1 MTLKKWHKTIFLLFC
16 LVITSGIIYYS
27 SLSNRHQAIVK
38 TYVLHSLNIID
49 SEWIKDANSQNIQ
62 LTSPTFRIDN
72 IYKSMEGP
80 KASTYYTLDT
90 QKDNLQWMTAF
101 HIKATDPKTN
111 NQLSNDFVCHFNID
125 YQDQEHH
132 GKWNLLDRINKQY
145 PRLLSL
151 SHGIENIQFPKG
163 YGFPFFSNEKF
174 FITTQALNHNIID
187 TTFNVKHQIEIEY
200 SDKRTL
206 KPLFPKTIY
215 MMLPFKMEA
224 INVPY
229 NDIPTNS
236 CIPVETKNHTYLN
249 KKGET
254 LSGHWK
260 IFKEEKTYTYNATKQ
275 LAIKDTLT
283 LHQITPHLHPF
294 AKKFTLKDITT
305 NTTLYICNVTNHKKN
320 IGLAST
326 PAFFSEQ
333 GITMYPTHE
342 YELELITN
350 STLEEPQD
358 MMASLFLFFYD
369 KEMDLKIKTYY
380 HEN

>member
-1 MTLKKWHKTIFLLFC
+1 M
-16 LVITSGIIYYS
+16 ITSGIIYYS
-27 SLSNRHQAIVK
+27 NLSNRHQAIVK

-49 SEWIKDANSQNIQ
+49 SEWIKDANSQKIQ
-62 LTSPTFRIDN
+62 LTSPSFHIDN

-90 QKDNLQWMTAF
+90 QKDNLHWMTAF
-101 HIKATDPKTN
+101 HIKAISPKTN

-132 GKWNLLDRINKQY
+132 GKWNLLERVNKQY

-151 SHGIENIQFPKG
+151 SHGIENIRFPKG

-187 TTFNVKHQIEIEY
+187 TRFNVKHQIEIEY
-200 SDKRTL
+200 SNKRTL
-206 KPLFPKTIY
+206 KPLIPKTIY
-215 MMLPFKMEA
+215 MMLPFKMDA
-224 INVPY
+224 INVPH
-229 NDIPTNS
+229 NDIPANS

-249 KKGET
+249 GKGET

-260 IFKEEKTYTYNATKQ
+260 IFKEEKKYTYNTTSQ
-275 LAIKDTLT
+275 LAIKDTVT

-305 NTTLYICNVTNHKKN
+305 NTTLYTCNVTNHKN
-320 IGLAST
+320 STGLTST
-326 PAFFSEQ
+326 PAFFSEK

-380 HEN
+380 NEN